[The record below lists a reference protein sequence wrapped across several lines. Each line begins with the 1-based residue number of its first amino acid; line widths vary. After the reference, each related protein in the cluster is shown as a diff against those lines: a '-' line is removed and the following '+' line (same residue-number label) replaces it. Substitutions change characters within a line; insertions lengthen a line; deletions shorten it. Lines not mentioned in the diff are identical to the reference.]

1 MASDPAIVACP
12 EGEWTEVAAS
22 VTNGNIWIKDTL
34 AQYSQTYRVAGE
46 AAPTTF
52 DEAVLLSPPGA
63 CIRATEAI
71 DVYIWCQKTAGS
83 VRVDV

>member
-12 EGEWTEVAAS
+12 EGEWTLVAET
-22 VTNGNIWIKDTL
+22 VTSGNIWIKDTR
-34 AQYSQTYRVAGE
+34 AQYSQTYRLTGE
-46 AAPTTF
+46 AAPTLF
-52 DEAVLLSPPGA
+52 DEAVLVSSPGD

-71 DVYIWCQKTAGS
+71 DVYIWCQKNAGS